1 MADDKRKKDET
12 TGMPNRSLPSGTPP
26 TAAGAVRRTLGGV
39 QGAINGIYRPE
50 EAGRPYAQRVG
61 ATARRLADTY
71 EQGAGVVRDA
81 VFGGVAAAD
90 NAIKR
95 SRAAIGRVGDDFRAS
110 FAAGTPTA
118 APASP
123 TPAAAPRPPA
133 PAPSRPAAAAGTGGT
148 PDRSGVNA
156 AANPSPAPISP
167 ASAKPS
173 SPVVGTFNGRD
184 ITRAETEQL
193 ARRLPTASGPVA
205 TGDGGFA
212 FSPGAGAAPSSATTQ
227 APNAVEAVAVDAP
240 TVQVPRTLRGDLRGA
255 ERERAAAAERIGDQ
269 LRWMSASP
277 AGLNSRGERQ
287 LYAQL
292 LDTQRQLTGQRVD
305 QATTLETQGA
315 QIDATAAGQSAQI
328 AAGTLQSNADRALQA
343 KNFTSQD
350 ADRDAA
356 LELQRRGIS
365 QVLTGQDGTANVL
378 RADGSLAP
386 LTGADGQPF
395 RQLTDPKRSGTV
407 SPDTEY
413 RSLSEQLTQL
423 QAFGRPE
430 GAEGTAYD
438 QQLAQIRARMA
449 QLSGTGGG
457 AQDKPPEGFPNA
469 RKAPDGNWYVR
480 NDDGSYS
487 MVR

>member
-1 MADDKRKKDET
+1 MADEKRKKDKT
-12 TGMPNRSLPSGTPP
+12 AGVPNQAPSP
-26 TAAGAVRRTLGGV
+26 TAPLAGGQELGGAARRTIGRAVDAAAEVAGDIGRRGLLNTVRSAAPVIEPYLATAGFARGLAGA
-39 QGAINGIYRPE
+39 
-50 EAGRPYAQRVG
+50 
-61 ATARRLADTY
+61 
-71 EQGAGVVRDA
+71 
-81 VFGGVAAAD
+81 
-90 NAIKR
+90 
-95 SRAAIGRVGDDFRAS
+95 
-110 FAAGTPTA
+110 
-118 APASP
+118 
-123 TPAAAPRPPA
+123 PAASQQPQRPQQPA
-133 PAPSRPAAAAGTGGT
+133 PAPPQQASANRASAAPAPAPAAAATT
-148 PDRSGVNA
+148 APSVA
-156 AANPSPAPISP
+156 APQQRQMPG
-167 ASAKPS
+167 
-173 SPVVGTFNGRD
+173 SPVVGSFNGRD
-184 ITRAETEQL
+184 LTRADTERL
-193 ARRLPTASGPVA
+193 ARQLPTASGPVA
-205 TGDGGFA
+205 TGGGGFA
-212 FSPGAGAAPSSATTQ
+212 FSPSTGAAPSSATTQ
-227 APNAVEAVAVDAP
+227 APNAVQAVAVEAP
-240 TVQVPRTLRGDLRGA
+240 AVQVPRTLRGDLRGA
-255 ERERAAAAERIGDQ
+255 ERERAEAAERIGDQ
-269 LRWMSASP
+269 LRWMAASP

-315 QIDATAAGQSAQI
+315 QIDATAAGQTAQI

-343 KNFTSQD
+343 RNFASQD

-356 LELQRRGIS
+356 LELQRRGVS
-365 QVLTGQDGTANVL
+365 QVLTGADGTASVL

-395 RQLTDPKRSGTV
+395 RQLTDPKRSGQV

-413 RSLSEQLTQL
+413 KALSDQLTQL

-438 QQLAQIRARMA
+438 QTLAQIRARMA